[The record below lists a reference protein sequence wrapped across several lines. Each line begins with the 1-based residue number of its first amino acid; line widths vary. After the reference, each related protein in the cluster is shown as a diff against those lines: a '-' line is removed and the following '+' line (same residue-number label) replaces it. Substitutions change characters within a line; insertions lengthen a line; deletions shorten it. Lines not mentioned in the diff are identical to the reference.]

1 MRDYNMCKFQRFA
14 LDFGHAALFIRCGS
28 PRRTQY
34 APST

>member
-14 LDFGHAALFIRCGS
+14 LDFGYAALIRRCGAA
-28 PRRTQY
+28 RRTQY